1 METELK
7 NKIAELL
14 EVDTS
19 ILINS
24 KVLDELEAWDSVN
37 MLGLV
42 VVLSDYLGEP
52 VNPGEVGQFETFGDI
67 VLFVNKEK
75 S

>member
-7 NKIAELL
+7 NKIAEVLD
-14 EVDTS
+14 VDTS
-19 ILINS
+19 ILVNS
-24 KVLDELEAWDSVN
+24 KVLDELEAWDSVT

-42 VVLSDYLGEP
+42 VVLSDALGEP
-52 VNPGEVGQFETFGDI
+52 VNPGEIGEFKTFGDI
-67 VLFVNKEK
+67 EMFVNKKK

>member
-1 METELK
+1 MEIEL
-7 NKIAELL
+7 NAKIADLM
-14 EVDTS
+14 EVDAS
-19 ILINS
+19 ALVNDKI
-24 KVLDELEAWDSVN
+24 LDEIEAWDSVT

-52 VNPGEVGQFETFGDI
+52 VNPGEIGQFETFGDI
-67 VLFVNKEK
+67 VLFINKKK

>member
-1 METELK
+1 MEIEL
-7 NKIAELL
+7 NAKIADLM
-14 EVDTS
+14 EVDAS
-19 ILINS
+19 ALVNDKI
-24 KVLDELEAWDSVN
+24 LDEIEAWDSVT

-52 VNPGEVGQFETFGDI
+52 VNPGEIGQFETFGDI
-67 VLFVNKEK
+67 VFFINKKK

>member
-52 VNPGEVGQFETFGDI
+52 VNPGEIGQFETFGDI
-67 VLFVNKEK
+67 VLFINKK
-75 S
+75 KP